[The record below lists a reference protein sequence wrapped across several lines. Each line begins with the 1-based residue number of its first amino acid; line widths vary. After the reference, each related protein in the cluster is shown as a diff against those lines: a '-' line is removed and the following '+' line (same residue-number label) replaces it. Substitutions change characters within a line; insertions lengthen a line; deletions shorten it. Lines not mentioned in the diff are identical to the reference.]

1 MPSMAGYTK
10 LFSSILASTI
20 WRADDKTRLVW
31 ITMLAMSNREGV
43 VEASI
48 PGLADFAH
56 VTLPECEDALKNLSS
71 PDTYSRTKTNGGR
84 RIKEVDG
91 GWLLLNHGKYRETM
105 SREERKEYNR
115 VKQRETRARRAAVS
129 NVSNVKDKSAESAH
143 TAPAPDPKA
152 RERKSAAARP
162 SLSDPFTDPETT
174 ERAGRFIE
182 RYQGLY
188 QEYRKGARY
197 AVRPTRDYAAA
208 VTLCQTW
215 PDERLEKLAIC
226 FLTTDHKFADEG
238 SRTIPQFLALAS
250 WADGELVKWESRHAR

>member
-1 MPSMAGYTK
+1 
-10 LFSSILASTI
+10 
-20 WRADDKTRLVW
+20 
-31 ITMLAMSNREGV
+31 
-43 VEASI
+43 
-48 PGLADFAH
+48 
-56 VTLPECEDALKNLSS
+56 
-71 PDTYSRTKTNGGR
+71 
-84 RIKEVDG
+84 
-91 GWLLLNHGKYRETM
+91 M

-152 RERKSAAARP
+152 RERKSGAPRP
-162 SLSDPFTDPETT
+162 SLSDGFTDEATT

-182 RYQGLY
+182 RYQAFY
-188 QEYRKGARY
+188 PKYRQGARY
-197 AVRPTRDYAAA
+197 AVRPARDYAAA

-215 PDERLEKLAIC
+215 PDERLDKLAIC

-250 WADGELVKWESRHAR
+250 WADGELAKWESRQTAR